1 MRKIS
6 LFLILST
13 CLIILSAVV
22 LAVGPITNKKIGT
35 NWGYQN
41 CGLIS
46 DQSNLL
52 NYDSEMLDEMKNL
65 CRREKAMYDLEYCAF
80 IINIVLG
87 FFCADLALLHYMGIG
102 KEFELKTG
110 VIGFISGLIGFILT
124 LVYVCYSGYIF
135 NNDIA
140 YMELD
145 TNPLTFGFSTSN
157 CVEKLYS
164 NGASLQK
171 TSSGDFIPVYNND
184 RGDFVQYIKYKD
196 LGDSLYN
203 YDSDYYTSYQ
213 GYNDI
218 NDERVTCQNSA
229 RATNCN
235 YIYASPKSNNDN
247 KELYDRWL
255 TALILACFA
264 MVCSLGLAVFGFF
277 LFTNLG
283 TFMD

>member
-52 NYDSEMLDEMKNL
+52 NYDSEMLDEMKFL

-110 VIGFISGLIGFILT
+110 VI
-124 LVYVCYSGYIF
+124 
-135 NNDIA
+135 
-140 YMELD
+140 
-145 TNPLTFGFSTSN
+145 
-157 CVEKLYS
+157 
-164 NGASLQK
+164 
-171 TSSGDFIPVYNND
+171 
-184 RGDFVQYIKYKD
+184 
-196 LGDSLYN
+196 
-203 YDSDYYTSYQ
+203 
-213 GYNDI
+213 
-218 NDERVTCQNSA
+218 
-229 RATNCN
+229 
-235 YIYASPKSNNDN
+235 
-247 KELYDRWL
+247 
-255 TALILACFA
+255 
-264 MVCSLGLAVFGFF
+264 
-277 LFTNLG
+277 
-283 TFMD
+283 